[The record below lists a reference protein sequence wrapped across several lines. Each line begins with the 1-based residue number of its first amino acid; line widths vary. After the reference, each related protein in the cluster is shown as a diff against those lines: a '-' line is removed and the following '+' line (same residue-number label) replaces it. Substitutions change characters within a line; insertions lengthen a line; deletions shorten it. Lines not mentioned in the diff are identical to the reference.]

1 MSSYASKLI
10 QTAVLWRRTGTH
22 KTGAPEV
29 GTPSEIPVRW
39 LGNFASKY
47 SAFQNSNSG
56 DGTVLVNQEIPL
68 RSLIMLGTLSQ
79 LENDTHPEIFEISGF
94 QSIVGR
100 RKTVRMVNI
109 GQLKS
114 QPRILVGGEYV
125 VTCLTLKWHSGQFP
139 VESVGEIDLGLDV
152 AAGDVIQV
160 YIDHDGN
167 QRTIPFISGID
178 FPLVPPSSIN
188 ISDLPVR
195 VGDTL
200 VITNFGQQ
208 G

>member
-10 QTAVLWRRTGTH
+10 QTAVLWNRTGTH

-29 GTPSEIPVRW
+29 GTPSEIPCRW
-39 LGNFASKY
+39 LGNFNARY
-47 SAFQNSNSG
+47 SDHSNTNSG
-56 DGTVLVNQEIPL
+56 SGTVLVNAEIPL
-68 RSLIMLGTLSQ
+68 RSLIMLGNLSQ
-79 LENDTHPEIFEISGF
+79 LENDVHPEIFEVSSY
-94 QSIVGR
+94 QAIVGR
-100 RKTVRMVNI
+100 RKTVRMVSI

-114 QPRILVGGEYV
+114 QPRVLVGGEYV
-125 VTCLTLKWHSGQFP
+125 ITCLTIKWHLGQFP
-139 VESVGEIDLGLDV
+139 VESVGEIDLDREIS
-152 AAGDVIQV
+152 AGDVIQV
-160 YIDHDGN
+160 YIDHDEN

-178 FPLVPPSSIN
+178 FPLVTPSSID

-208 G
+208 W